1 MERFHSSFRLKSTW
15 VCLLAILTP
24 LALIANTA
32 LAITASIGRPYQG
45 KLKNGIPFPREFSG
59 YQLRD
64 EEVTY
69 TTPELVGSLL
79 DAIEGVRQR
88 YPDTCDLY
96 VGDFSREG
104 GGWLNRHRSHQN
116 GRDVDLGMYAKDN
129 RQLDCLVPMNEA
141 NLDVPK
147 TWQLVENLLRSQ
159 KIQYIFVDRNI
170 QKLLYDY
177 ASSHGNDQA
186 YLDRLFG
193 NTRGAVIQHVRG
205 HQDHMHVRFF
215 TPWSSL
221 AGRMEEV
228 DGQKATIIEIAQ
240 QSFLPKK
247 VNYYVKSGES
257 DVKALAKSF
266 GVTTRDLCRWNQLR
280 GNSVLNPGSC
290 LVFYKRGFELE
301 PVHLAQTLQP
311 DPSLDNAP
319 VQVASISPRIL
330 RDLSAAR
337 FAERRRQSQQEPA
350 AAPSIQAAKYKVR
363 KGETLQQ
370 IAKRYD
376 IPVETL
382 SRLNG
387 LKPNAQ
393 VKAGQDLK
401 IEQKLAS
408 ISPSG
413 ASVEKNPQATV
424 STAYTVRRGE
434 TLEQIAKKNGMNVN
448 TFRQL
453 NGLKNNAVVRPGQQL
468 KMVTTLPPKETCE
481 VYKPASK
488 QNQTP
493 NASRQ
498 TVSTQ
503 KQKPDAPRQA
513 APLNQ
518 KKAPVVTREAPA
530 AKKSGDA
537 ARQVVTPKKVS
548 GASLQAPAQVKPDA
562 TAKGKKV
569 AADGSA
575 STAKTPT
582 SSSKKA
588 QPVLR
593 LSAN

>member
-1 MERFHSSFRLKSTW
+1 MERFHSSLRFKSTW

-24 LALIANTA
+24 LALTANTA

-59 YQLRD
+59 YQLRG

-79 DAIEGVRQR
+79 DAIEGVRER

-96 VGDFSREG
+96 LGDFSREG

-170 QKLLYDY
+170 QRLLYDY
-177 ASSHGNDQA
+177 AASHGNDQA

-193 NTRGAVIQHVRG
+193 NSRGAVIQHVRG

-221 AGRMEEV
+221 AGRMEEI

-257 DVKALAKSF
+257 DVRALARSF
-266 GVTTRDLCRWNQLR
+266 GVTTQDLCRWNQLR
-280 GNSVLNPGSC
+280 GSSVLNPGSC

-337 FAERRRQSQQEPA
+337 FAERRRQSQQ
-350 AAPSIQAAKYKVR
+350 PSDDVSSVQSAKYKVR

-376 IPVETL
+376 ISVETL

-387 LKPNAQ
+387 LKPNAR

-401 IEQKLAS
+401 IEQKVAVS
-408 ISPSG
+408 RPSG
-413 ASVEKNPQATV
+413 ASVEKIPQPSVPA
-424 STAYTVRRGE
+424 AYTVRRGD
-434 TLEQIAKKNGMNVN
+434 TLEQIAKKYGMDAS

-453 NGLKNNAVVRPGQQL
+453 NGLKNNATVRPGQKL
-468 KMVTTLPPKETCE
+468 KTVTAQPPKETCE
-481 VYKPASK
+481 VSKPASK
-488 QNQTP
+488 QKQTP
-493 NASRQ
+493 SASRQ
-498 TVSTQ
+498 TVSSQ
-503 KQKPDAPRQA
+503 KQKSDAPRQA

-518 KKAPVVTREAPA
+518 KKAPVITREAPA
-530 AKKSGDA
+530 SKKTSDA
-537 ARQVVTPKKVS
+537 ARQTVTPKKVS
-548 GASLQAPAQVKPDA
+548 DASRQAPARAKPDA
-562 TAKGKKV
+562 AKGKKV

-575 STAKTPT
+575 KTAKVSTSTAK
-582 SSSKKA
+582 KV
-588 QPVLR
+588 QPMLR

>member
-1 MERFHSSFRLKSTW
+1 MERFHSSFRFKSTW

-59 YQLRD
+59 YQLRGED
-64 EEVTY
+64 VTY
-69 TTPELVGSLL
+69 TTPELVGALL
-79 DAIEGVRQR
+79 DAIEGVRER
-88 YPDTCDLY
+88 YPDSCDLY
-96 VGDFSREG
+96 LGDFSKEG

-177 ASSHGNDQA
+177 AASHGNDQA

-221 AGRMEEV
+221 AGRMEEI

-266 GVTTRDLCRWNQLR
+266 GVTTQDLCRWNQLR
-280 GNSVLNPGSC
+280 CNSVLNPGSC

-337 FAERRRQSQQEPA
+337 FDERRRQSQQSSA
-350 AAPSIQAAKYKVR
+350 DAPSVQSVKYKVR

-376 IPVETL
+376 ISVETL

-387 LKPNAQ
+387 LKPNAR
-393 VKAGQDLK
+393 VKAGHDLK
-401 IEQKLAS
+401 IEQKTAAIRS
-408 ISPSG
+408 SG
-413 ASVEKNPQATV
+413 ASVEKNPQSSVA
-424 STAYTVRRGE
+424 SAYTVRRGD
-434 TLEQIAKKNGMNVN
+434 TLEQIAKKHGMDAS

-453 NGLKNNAVVRPGQQL
+453 NGLKNNATVQPGQKL
-468 KMVTTLPPKETCE
+468 KTLTAKPPKETCE
-481 VYKPASK
+481 VFKPASK
-488 QNQTP
+488 QLQTP

-498 TVSTQ
+498 TVSKQ
-503 KQKPDAPRQA
+503 KQKPDTARQA
-513 APLNQ
+513 APSKQ
-518 KKAPVVTREAPA
+518 IKAPVVNREAPA
-530 AKKSGDA
+530 AKKTSDA
-537 ARQVVTPKKVS
+537 ARQPVTTKKVS
-548 GASLQAPAQVKPDA
+548 GVSRQAPAQAKPDA
-562 TAKGKKV
+562 VKGKKV
-569 AADGSA
+569 AAGST
-575 STAKTPT
+575 STAKASPST
-582 SSSKKA
+582 SKKV

-593 LSAN
+593 LSVN